1 MSRQSKAL
9 KSLASKRAQVTARG
23 RFLLALFV
31 VAWVN
36 LAVQPC
42 LMAMESVP
50 ESVVVSGQSAHTEH
64 ASHSPD
70 HNCDHCPPA
79 SSDHAKVC
87 ASAAASDCGSIPDYN
102 YDGRNGLSKLED
114 IPAYVA
120 IAEIAVPVEFTI
132 PTSSP
137 LPANCAAPNYP
148 IEPPLN
154 VRFCVFL
161 K

>member
-9 KSLASKRAQVTARG
+9 KSLNSEPAQVTTRG
-23 RFLLALFV
+23 RFLLGVFV
-31 VAWVN
+31 VAWLN

-42 LMAMESVP
+42 LMAMELAP
-50 ESVVVSGQSAHTEH
+50 EPAVASGQLAHADH
-64 ASHSPD
+64 ASHSSD

-79 SSDHAKVC
+79 SSDHANAC
-87 ASAAASDCGSIPDYN
+87 ASAAAADCGSIPDYN
-102 YDGRNGLSKLED
+102 YDSRNGLSKLKD

-120 IAEIAVPVEFTI
+120 ITELAIAFEFTI

-137 LPANCAAPNYP
+137 PPAECAAPHYP

-154 VRFCVFL
+154 IRLCVFL

>member
-1 MSRQSKAL
+1 M

-23 RFLLALFV
+23 RFLLAVFV
-31 VAWVN
+31 VAWLN

-42 LMAMESVP
+42 LMAMESMP

-70 HNCDHCPPA
+70 HNCDHCPPT

-102 YDGRNGLSKLED
+102 YDGRNGLSKLKD

-120 IAEIAVPVEFTI
+120 IAEIVVPVEFTI
-132 PTSSP
+132 PTSSQP
-137 LPANCAAPNYP
+137 PANCAAPKYP
-148 IEPPLN
+148 IEPPRN